1 MPQFGREDIELLD
14 EQQAY
19 KGFFQIRTLS
29 FRHRLYRGGWS
40 EAVSRELFLRHDA
53 VGVLLYDP
61 QLDAV
66 SLVEQIRVGPLGNE
80 RFNAEQK
87 SPWLLELVAGL
98 IDKDE
103 APDAVGR
110 REAVE
115 EAGAEIDMLEPIAEY
130 FSSPGGSNE
139 YFYLF
144 AGRADLSDV
153 EGVYGLDEEHE
164 DIRAVVIPIAE
175 LWQMLERGELINAHT
190 LIAVQWLRLHHQ
202 RLKHSWV

>member
-1 MPQFGREDIELLD
+1 MPQFGRDDVELLS

-19 KGFFQIRTLS
+19 KGFFQIRSLT

-40 EAVSRELFLRHDA
+40 ETVSRELFLRHDA

-61 QLDAV
+61 RLDAV
-66 SLVEQIRVGPLGNE
+66 ALVEQVRVGPLGNE
-80 RFNAEQK
+80 RAKADQR

-103 APDAVGR
+103 APDEVGR

-115 EAGAEIDMLEPIAEY
+115 EAGAEVQALEPIAEY
-130 FSSPGGSNE
+130 YSSPGGSNE

-144 AGRADLSDV
+144 AGRADLTGV
-153 EGVYGLDEEHE
+153 EGIYGLDEEHE
-164 DIRAVVIPIAE
+164 DIRAVVIPVQQ
-175 LWQMLERGELINAHT
+175 LWQMLDRGELSNAHT

-202 RLKHSWV
+202 RLQQSWG

>member
-1 MPQFGREDIELLD
+1 MPQFGRDDVELLS
-14 EQQAY
+14 ERQAY
-19 KGFFQIRTLS
+19 KGFFQIRSLT

-40 EAVSRELFLRHDA
+40 DTVSRELFLRHDA

-61 QLDAV
+61 RLDAV
-66 SLVEQIRVGPLGNE
+66 ALVEQVRVGPLGNE
-80 RFNAEQK
+80 RAKADQR

-103 APDAVGR
+103 APDEVGR

-115 EAGAEIDMLEPIAEY
+115 EAGAEVQALEPIAEY
-130 FSSPGGSNE
+130 YSSPGGSNE

-144 AGRADLSDV
+144 AGRADLTGV
-153 EGVYGLDEEHE
+153 EGIYGLDEEHE
-164 DIRAVVIPIAE
+164 DIRAVVIPVQQ
-175 LWQMLERGELINAHT
+175 LWQMLDRGELSNAHT

-202 RLKHSWV
+202 RLQQSWG